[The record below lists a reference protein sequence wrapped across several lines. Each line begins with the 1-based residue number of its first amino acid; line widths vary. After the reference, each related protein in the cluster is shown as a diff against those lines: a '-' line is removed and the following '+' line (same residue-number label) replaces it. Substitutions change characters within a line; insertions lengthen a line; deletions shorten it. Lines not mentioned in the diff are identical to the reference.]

1 MKYARRQQI
10 CTLNIHYA
18 NFTLD
23 YFLDCQQKLGVENV
37 ELLAGHQGLWL
48 DHKGFEPT
56 APIRRKLEA
65 RGIKAPVITPE
76 NCGFAYQFASQEKD
90 QFEHSFQYFANGIRM
105 GAELGSTLM
114 EANPGWGYAEESF
127 EEVTKRA
134 GEMFQRL
141 CEVADEYNVTIA
153 CETLRP
159 QESKTGDTL
168 PKLKTLFDRVNHPRF
183 KVMIDTC
190 AMGVA
195 GESIQDWFD
204 TFGTEN
210 IVHTHFIDGNPYGHL
225 VWGDGNHNLEKYLKA
240 LKDNG
245 YTGLLSQELTDDPY
259 YSDPFFYDQRN
270 MKNLLRYM
278 E

>member
-1 MKYARRQQI
+1 MKYAHREQV

-18 NFTLD
+18 NFSLD
-23 YFLDCQQKLGVENV
+23 YFLDCQQKLGIQNV

-56 APIRRKLEA
+56 APIRRRLEE
-65 RGIKAPVITPE
+65 RGIHAAVITPE
-76 NCGFAYQFASQEKD
+76 NCSFAYQFAPREKD
-90 QFEHSFQYFANGIRM
+90 QFERSFAYFSNGLRM

-114 EANPGWGYAEESF
+114 EANPGWGYADESF

-134 GEMFQRL
+134 TEMFCRL
-141 CEVADEYNVTIA
+141 CEVAEEYGITIA

-159 QESKTGDTL
+159 QESKTGDMAW
-168 PKLKTLFDRVNHPRF
+168 KLKVLFDRVNHPRF

-195 GESIQDWFD
+195 GETIDDWFSL
-204 TFGTEN
+204 FGHEN

-225 VWGDGNHNLEKYLKA
+225 VWGDGHHSLPQFLKA
-240 LKDNG
+240 LQRNG
-245 YTGLLSQELTDDPY
+245 YAGLLSQELTDAPY
-259 YSDPFFYDQRN
+259 YANPFFYDQRN
-270 MKNLLRYM
+270 IKNLLRYM
-278 E
+278 A

>member
-1 MKYARRQQI
+1 M
-10 CTLNIHYA
+10 
-18 NFTLD
+18 
-23 YFLDCQQKLGVENV
+23 
-37 ELLAGHQGLWL
+37 
-48 DHKGFEPT
+48 
-56 APIRRKLEA
+56 
-65 RGIKAPVITPE
+65 
-76 NCGFAYQFASQEKD
+76 
-90 QFEHSFQYFANGIRM
+90 
-105 GAELGSTLM
+105 
-114 EANPGWGYAEESF
+114 
-127 EEVTKRA
+127 TKRA
-134 GEMFQRL
+134 VEMFQRL

-225 VWGDGNHNLEKYLKA
+225 VWGDGNHNLAKYLKA